1 MGIQL
6 DWQIESDR
14 AKQRATEDPN
24 AKRYRRRQRRNLL
37 LGMTILA
44 CLVGSVLGGVI
55 WRLRAVD
62 NQVRQNLLD
71 TVDVEITAINVGNLS
86 NYMQVKRSASEDW
99 LQNQRDIF
107 NEYQQLKQAGQ
118 LELTGKVLD
127 VTIDEPR
134 GRVVLE
140 EKVAGV
146 PYRVVWFYWLYED
159 NVNGQAGWRRVP
171 PDVEFWGSQKT
182 IDKGSLKVVYHEL
195 DRRMAEAM
203 ANQVDGWWDEA
214 CSLLICSAGQA
225 QLTIEIVPETL
236 AGPEWDLYEEWKV
249 RVPSP
254 LLLDRGRNDVPF
266 TPELEAALAHVLA
279 EKLADYSRG
288 NSFRPN
294 DYSDAQWLQEEIVAW
309 LAGQFTSN
317 TDDGSRFFT
326 TFDAAFGS
334 TAPSQI
340 LSNLR
345 PDSTLSDLQLVTG
358 NVAVQDLGLERLNT
372 INWNDFF
379 QWRLKLE
386 GVTLRD
392 QNQPACYQ
400 LYDETIANGATAA
413 NTRCA
418 AYDPNQ
424 IVPIVNGTVITND
437 TDGNLFAYVDA
448 LANPSDTSQREQIIF
463 RWVGS
468 TWKRIN

>member
-6 DWQIESDR
+6 DWQIESER

-37 LGMTILA
+37 LGMVVLA
-44 CLVGSVLGGVI
+44 CLIGSVLGGII

-99 LQNQRDIF
+99 LQNQRDVF
-107 NEYQQLKQAGQ
+107 GEYQTLKQAGL
-118 LELTGKVLD
+118 LELTGKVIS

-171 PDVEFWGSQKT
+171 PDVEFWGDEKT
-182 IDKGSLKVVYHEL
+182 IDKGGLKVTYHEL
-195 DRRMAEAM
+195 DRRIAEAL

-214 CSLLICSAGQA
+214 CTLLICTAGQA
-225 QLTIEIVPETL
+225 QLTVEIVPETL
-236 AGPEWDLYEEWKV
+236 LEPEWDLYEEWKV
-249 RVPSP
+249 RLPSP
-254 LLLDRGRNDVPF
+254 LLLGRARSDVPF
-266 TPELEAALAHVLA
+266 TPETEAVLAGLLA
-279 EKLADYSRG
+279 EKLAAYSRG
-288 NSFRPN
+288 NSFYAN
-294 DYSDAQWLQEEIVAW
+294 SYSDAEWLQKEVVAW
-309 LAGQFTSN
+309 LAGEFTSN
-317 TDDGSRFFT
+317 PADGSRFFT
-326 TFDAAFGS
+326 TLTAAFGS
-334 TAPSQI
+334 SAPGQI
-340 LSNLR
+340 LNNLR
-345 PDSTLSDLQLVTG
+345 PDSTLSDLQAVTG
-358 NVAVQDLGLERLNT
+358 SVALQDLGLERLNT
-372 INWNDFF
+372 FYWNDFF
-379 QWRLKLE
+379 QWRLE
-386 GVTLRD
+386 IENMALRD

-400 LYDETIANGATAA
+400 LYDETIPNAAAAA
-413 NTRCA
+413 NARCVG
-418 AYDPNQ
+418 YDPNKV
-424 IVPIVNGTVITND
+424 IPVVNGTVITSD
-437 TDGNLFAYVDA
+437 PDGNMFAYVDA
-448 LANPSDTSQREQIIF
+448 LSNPNDTSQREQVIF

>member
-6 DWQIESDR
+6 DWQIESER

-37 LGMTILA
+37 LGMVVLA
-44 CLVGSVLGGVI
+44 CLIGSILGGII

-99 LQNQRDIF
+99 LQNQRDVF
-107 NEYQQLKQAGQ
+107 GEYQTLKQAGL
-118 LELTGKVLD
+118 LELTGKVIS

-171 PDVEFWGSQKT
+171 PDVEFWGDAKT
-182 IDKGSLKVVYHEL
+182 INKGGLKVTYHEL
-195 DRRMAEAM
+195 DRRMAEAL

-214 CSLLICSAGQA
+214 CTLLICTAGQA
-225 QLTIEIVPETL
+225 QLTVEIVPETL
-236 AGPEWDLYEEWKV
+236 LEPEWDLYEEWKV
-249 RVPSP
+249 RLPSP
-254 LLLDRGRNDVPF
+254 LLLGRARSDVPF
-266 TPELEAALAHVLA
+266 TPETEAVLAGLLA
-279 EKLADYSRG
+279 EKLAAYSRG
-288 NSFRPN
+288 NSFYAN
-294 DYSDAQWLQEEIVAW
+294 SYSDAEWLQKEVVAW
-309 LAGQFTSN
+309 LAGEFTSN
-317 TDDGSRFFT
+317 PADGSRFFT
-326 TFDAAFGS
+326 TLTAAFGS
-334 TAPSQI
+334 SAPGQI
-340 LSNLR
+340 LNNLR
-345 PDSTLSDLQLVTG
+345 PDSTLSDLQAVTG
-358 NVAVQDLGLERLNT
+358 SVALQDLGLERLNT
-372 INWNDFF
+372 FYWNDFF
-379 QWRLKLE
+379 QWRLELE
-386 GVTLRD
+386 NMALRD

-400 LYDETIANGATAA
+400 LYDETIPNAAAAA
-413 NTRCA
+413 NARCVG
-418 AYDPNQ
+418 YDPNKV
-424 IVPIVNGTVITND
+424 IPVVNGTVITSD
-437 TDGNLFAYVDA
+437 PDGNMFAYVDA
-448 LANPSDTSQREQIIF
+448 LSNPNDTSQREQVIF